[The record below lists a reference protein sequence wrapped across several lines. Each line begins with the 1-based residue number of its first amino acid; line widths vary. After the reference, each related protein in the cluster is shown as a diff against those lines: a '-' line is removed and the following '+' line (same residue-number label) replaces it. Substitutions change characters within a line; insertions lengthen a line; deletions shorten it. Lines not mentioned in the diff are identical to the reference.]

1 LAGCRR
7 DAAPV
12 LTYVARRVLYS
23 VPVLFVSTFL
33 SFVFVSYAGDPTSNL
48 RQNPQFSAITLANL
62 RHRYHLDEPV
72 VVRYW
77 YWLQDVFTHKLGSS
91 LVTSQPIWPDI
102 ERTLGHTGQVVLF
115 AEIFALTLGIAAG
128 MFSAVR
134 QYSPFDYFFT
144 TLSFTGLAMPV
155 FWLALLLQILFVDIY
170 LKWHVRLVY
179 TSGLNSTGSATWSL
193 DRLQHIALPAVTI
206 CLVNFALYS
215 RFMRAAMLDVIS
227 SDYVRTARA
236 KGVSP
241 ARVIVRHV
249 ARNALIPLTTVV
261 ALNLGALF
269 GGVIVT
275 ETVFSLDGIGFYF
288 FQKLGQLDLYGVM
301 GYLVVTSTIFIV
313 FNLFAD
319 VLYGFLDPRIRYT

>member
-1 LAGCRR
+1 MAECRR
-7 DAAPV
+7 HAAPV

-48 RQNPQFSAITLANL
+48 RQNPQFSAITLAHL

-102 ERTLGHTGQVVLF
+102 QRTLGHTGQVVLF
-115 AEIFALTLGIAAG
+115 AEIFALTLGIGAG
-128 MFSAVR
+128 MYSAVR

-170 LKWHVRLVY
+170 LKWHVRIFY
-179 TSGLNSTGSATWSL
+179 TSGLNSHGLGDLVARPAPAHRATGS
-193 DRLQHIALPAVTI
+193 DDLPRQLRAVQPVHARGDARRHQ
-206 CLVNFALYS
+206 LGL
-215 RFMRAAMLDVIS
+215 RAH
-227 SDYVRTARA
+227 RTREGGAR
-236 KGVSP
+236 
-241 ARVIVRHV
+241 RR
-249 ARNALIPLTTVV
+249 R
-261 ALNLGALF
+261 
-269 GGVIVT
+269 
-275 ETVFSLDGIGFYF
+275 
-288 FQKLGQLDLYGVM
+288 
-301 GYLVVTSTIFIV
+301 
-313 FNLFAD
+313 
-319 VLYGFLDPRIRYT
+319 

>member
-1 LAGCRR
+1 
-7 DAAPV
+7 
-12 LTYVARRVLYS
+12 
-23 VPVLFVSTFL
+23 
-33 SFVFVSYAGDPTSNL
+33 
-48 RQNPQFSAITLANL
+48 
-62 RHRYHLDEPV
+62 
-72 VVRYW
+72 
-77 YWLQDVFTHKLGSS
+77 
-91 LVTSQPIWPDI
+91 
-102 ERTLGHTGQVVLF
+102 
-115 AEIFALTLGIAAG
+115 
-128 MFSAVR
+128 
-134 QYSPFDYFFT
+134 
-144 TLSFTGLAMPV
+144 
-155 FWLALLLQILFVDIY
+155 
-170 LKWHVRLVY
+170 
-179 TSGLNSTGSATWSL
+179 
-193 DRLQHIALPAVTI
+193 VTI

-288 FQKLGQLDLYGVM
+288 FQKLGQFDLYAVM
-301 GYLVVTSTIFIV
+301 GYLVVTSTIIIV
-313 FNLFAD
+313 FNLVAD

>member
-1 LAGCRR
+1 M
-7 DAAPV
+7 

-48 RQNPQFSAITLANL
+48 RQNPQFSAITLAHL

-77 YWLQDVFTHKLGSS
+77 YWLQDVFTHRLGSS

-102 ERTLGHTGQVVLF
+102 QRTLAHTGQVVLF

-128 MFSAVR
+128 MYSAVR

-170 LKWHVRLVY
+170 LKWHVRIFY
-179 TSGLNSTGSATWSL
+179 TSGLNSTGSATWSM
-193 DRLQHIALPAVTI
+193 DRLQHIALPAMTI

-236 KGVSP
+236 KGVVTGAGDRAPRRSQCPDP
-241 ARVIVRHV
+241 ADDGRRAQPRRALRRRDRDGNGVQSR
-249 ARNALIPLTTVV
+249 RNRLLLLPEA
-261 ALNLGALF
+261 
-269 GGVIVT
+269 
-275 ETVFSLDGIGFYF
+275 
-288 FQKLGQLDLYGVM
+288 GQFDVYAVM
-301 GYLVVTSTIFIV
+301 GYLVVTSTIIIV
-313 FNLFAD
+313 FNLIAD